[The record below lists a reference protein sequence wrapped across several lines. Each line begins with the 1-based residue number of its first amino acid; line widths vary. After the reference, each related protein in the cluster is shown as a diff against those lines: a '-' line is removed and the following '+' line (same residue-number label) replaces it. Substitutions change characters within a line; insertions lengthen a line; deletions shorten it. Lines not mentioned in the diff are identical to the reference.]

1 MISANEARLRSQS
14 GKLYEEFYKTIEPAI
29 TKVSNDGGYNVTL
42 FCSWRIADELLYK
55 MTEELTRLGYDV
67 QVDGREVAERM
78 TCDNFGDRHV
88 RISWETQKGDVY
100 GID

>member
-1 MISANEARLRSQS
+1 M
-14 GKLYEEFYKTIEPAI
+14 
-29 TKVSNDGGYNVTL
+29 SNDGGYNVTL
-42 FCSWRIADELLYK
+42 FCSWRIADELLDK

-67 QVDGREVAERM
+67 QVDGREVAEQM

>member
-1 MISANEARLRSQS
+1 MISANEARFRSQS
-14 GKLYEEFYKTIEPAI
+14 GKLYEEFYKAIEPEI
-29 TKVSNDGGYNVTL
+29 TYASNNGYYNVTL
-42 FCSWRIADELLYK
+42 FCSWKIADELLYK
-55 MTEELTRLGYDV
+55 MTAELTRLGYDV
-67 QVDGREVAERM
+67 QVDGREVAEQM

>member
-29 TKVSNDGGYNVTL
+29 TNVSNDGYYNVTL
-42 FCSWRIADELLYK
+42 YCSWKIADELLNE
-55 MTEELTRLGYDV
+55 MTAELTRLGYDV
-67 QVDGREVAERM
+67 QVDGHEVAERM

-88 RISWETQKGDVY
+88 RISWEAEKGDVY
-100 GID
+100 AND